1 MTAGRFAILCAMVS
15 VVAGCAVFRAPERE
29 APEPPA
35 EPTPSEAEAP
45 EPPEA
50 PQPPLAVEPVRAPE
64 TELDRLLN
72 YFQHLK
78 RLAGAELGREHEN
91 VRAAFGRTRGDFD
104 RVRLA
109 MVLSMPNT
117 PFNDDARV
125 LELLEPMMKNENS
138 QLRGLAV
145 LMGTYVHEQ
154 RRLGASVQGL
164 QQKLNALKS
173 MERSLIEREQGGQKR
188 R

>member
-1 MTAGRFAILCAMVS
+1 MTAVRFVALFVVVS
-15 VVAGCAVFRAPERE
+15 ALAGCAALTGTEVE
-29 APEPPA
+29 APEPQA

-45 EPPEA
+45 EAPE
-50 PQPPLAVEPVRAPE
+50 PQGKVTSVRAPE

-72 YFQHLK
+72 YFQYVRKLT
-78 RLAGAELGREHEN
+78 GAELNREHEN
-91 VRAAFGRTRGDFD
+91 VRAAFGRTKGDFD

-109 MVLSMPNT
+109 MILAMPNT
-117 PFNDDARV
+117 PASDDARA
-125 LELLEPMMKNENS
+125 LDLLEPLMKNENS
-138 QLRGLAV
+138 NLRGLVV
-145 LMGTYVHEQ
+145 LMSAYVQEQ

-173 MERSLIEREQGGQKR
+173 LERSLIEREQGGQKR